1 MIKQISIALR
11 DCHDAGIAHLDIKP
25 ENIVLRKVTRNVK
38 SAELVL
44 IDFGHAKEIKS
55 NLNGPTGSTMY
66 AAPEILNDRIFYLN
80 KSDAWSLGVVT
91 YVLLEGKHPWDDD
104 DKIESG
110 KLEHMDVKRALK
122 NVKWSDEARDFVS
135 GLLEFDVKRRMSV
148 RDALEHDWLN

>member
-66 AAPEILNDRIFYLN
+66 AAPEILHDRIFYLN

-91 YVLLEGKHPWDDD
+91 YVLLEGKHPWDGEDGSM
-104 DKIESG
+104 E
-110 KLEHMDVKRALK
+110 DVKRALK

-135 GLLEFDVKRRMSV
+135 GFLEFDVKRRMSV
-148 RDALEHDWLN
+148 RDAMEHDWLN

>member
-66 AAPEILNDRIFYLN
+66 AAPEILNDRMFYLN

-91 YVLLEGKHPWDDD
+91 YVLLEGKHPWDDGED
-104 DKIESG
+104 G
-110 KLEHMDVKRALK
+110 GGEHMDVKRALK
-122 NVKWSDEARDFVS
+122 NVKWSDGARDFVS
-135 GLLEFDVKRRMSV
+135 GLLEIDVKRRMSV